1 VTEPAMTMGSARAAE
16 VLAPGF
22 AEDLSDLP
30 TDEVRR
36 RRDETLAEREFLSY
50 LRRLVQV
57 RQDILADERR
67 RRETG
72 EEPAPL
78 VERLTAAMS
87 AGRKP
92 EGSRGEAL
100 RTLLSDADIDEAE
113 RQAESLLPGLSN
125 QDPADL
131 AQEELDRAVE
141 TLAQA
146 EREVSSRRGEVLRI
160 HDQLQE
166 ELKGRYRA
174 NPAEIPTEV

>member
-22 AEDLSDLP
+22 VDGLSDLS

-36 RRDETLAEREFLSY
+36 RRDESLAEREFLSY

-57 RQDILADERR
+57 RQDILAAEQR

-72 EEPAPL
+72 DDPAPL
-78 VERLTAAMS
+78 VERLTAAMAS
-87 AGRKP
+87 GRKP

-100 RTLLSDADIDEAE
+100 PTRLSDADVDEAE

-125 QDPADL
+125 RDPAEL
-131 AQEELDRAVE
+131 AQEELDRAVAA
-141 TLAQA
+141 LAEA
-146 EREVSSRRGEVLRI
+146 ERAASSRRGAVMRV

-166 ELKGRYRA
+166 ELKDRYRA